1 MIYMLFPQK
10 HVEVIR
16 MSDGLGHDILLIT
29 TTLIFISFV
38 LGATRDDEVIG
49 EDNELEVPQIF
60 L

>member
-1 MIYMLFPQK
+1 
-10 HVEVIR
+10 